1 MSKKFKENLN
11 TAVLTSEY
19 VLNRTSPII
28 YVAHHDDGIWEFWGK
43 EEIEE
48 SDIKVVSLAQI
59 IAIDPSV
66 LEVADL
72 SEQFAAIRDAKG
84 SSWNIIAKN

>member
-11 TAVLTSEY
+11 TAVFTSDY
-19 VLNRTSPII
+19 VLSGSSPIVYI
-28 YVAHHDDGIWEFWGK
+28 AHHEDGSWEFWSK
-43 EEIEE
+43 ETISE
-48 SDIKVVSLAQI
+48 SDVRVVSLQQI

-72 SEQFAAIRDAKG
+72 PLQFAAVRDDI
-84 SSWNIIAKN
+84 SRPWNLISKN